1 MAQVQANR
9 DSFDRIFHELRSKS
23 VNDDTTLAI
32 LAYTLSEMTRYD
44 RRRRRSYARA
54 SRQFSGV
61 RSASCSDQTIL
72 GTAAEFCAENSASP
86 AEWQAVYRH
95 VVQRASGY
103 ANSTT
108 DTPER
113 IGGIHALAALIQFKG
128 DDAAARTTRFANI
141 LRNVMKGTD
150 TAAMVVAARALGKLA
165 TPGNPLTAELVDSEV
180 RYALESL
187 QGDRQENRRF
197 AAVLTLRELADNSPT
212 LLYQYVNAILEVI
225 WVTLRD
231 PKVLI
236 RQSTAQA
243 VSAIFAIIAA
253 RDVVLRD
260 QWFTRVYNE
269 ISRGFQ
275 LNTVETIHGSLLALK
290 ELLLKGGMF
299 MQGGTRYADACDK
312 IFLYKDHREPLV
324 RQQVT
329 EIIPILAAYYPQ
341 EFSGSYLH
349 KFMMHL
355 QGQLKR
361 EKDRNP
367 AFVAIGNVASAVGSA
382 IEPYLDGILVYV
394 REGLS
399 LKA

>member
-1 MAQVQANR
+1 MTQVQANR
-9 DSFDRIFHELRSKS
+9 DSFDRIFHELKAKYVS
-23 VNDDTTLAI
+23 VPERIASI
-32 LAYTLSEMTRYD
+32 LTVSEERRHPAEGGARTATEPRD
-44 RRRRRSYARA
+44 RTARYARIRMSLSVLA
-54 SRQFSGV
+54 PD
-61 RSASCSDQTIL
+61 AYL
-72 GTAAEFCAENSASP
+72 LAENAATPS
-86 AEWQAVYRH
+86 EWQAIYRH

-108 DTPER
+108 DTSER

-150 TAAMVVAARALGKLA
+150 TAAMIVAARALGKLA
-165 TPGNPLTAELVDSEV
+165 TPGNPLVAELVDSEV

-197 AAVLTLRELADNSPT
+197 AAVLTLRELADSSPT

-236 RQSTAQA
+236 RESTAEA
-243 VSAIFAIIAA
+243 ISAIFGIIAA
-253 RDVVLRD
+253 RDVLLRD
-260 QWFTRVYNE
+260 QWFVRVYSE
-269 ISRGFQ
+269 IGKGFQ
-275 LNTVETIHGSLLALK
+275 VNTVETIHGSLLALR
-290 ELLLKGGMF
+290 ELLLKGNMF
-299 MQGGTRYADACDK
+299 MQGKTRYADACDQV
-312 IFLYKDHREPLV
+312 FSYKDHRDPLI

-367 AFVAIGNVASAVGSA
+367 AFFAIGKVASAVGSA

-399 LKA
+399 IKA